1 MVDLAPPLKAVLGIR
16 LSIENG
22 YSVSQSIK
30 LYSEAHQEDLFAKE
44 LGFWLYAQSAG
55 RNYSHKI
62 FDTFYRK
69 RLLEILNS
77 GLKGEPVLKALTF
90 LEEDLVFISQEFL
103 EQHIQKLPLMALLPL
118 MLFQFPSYFLLLI
131 GPLLLNLLST
141 LQN

>member
-16 LSIENG
+16 LLIENG
-22 YSVSQSIK
+22 NSVSQSIK
-30 LYSEAHQEDLFAKE
+30 LYGEANHDDWFAKE
-44 LGFWLYAQSAG
+44 LGVWLYTQSTG
-55 RNYSHKI
+55 RKYSSKT
-62 FDTFYRK
+62 FNTFYRK

-77 GLKGEPVLKALTF
+77 GLKGEPILKALII

-118 MLFQFPSYFLLLI
+118 MLFQFPSFFLLLI
-131 GPLLLNLLST
+131 GPLLLNLLSS